1 MGVNKRKR
9 QFVKVHLFKTI
20 RRKEIVMLALQLKSG
35 EYLTIGDDV
44 VVQIFQQPGSSFRV
58 EIKAPREVPILR
70 GAVRERSGEA
80 RPDGLCDRR
89 PSQPSRRVR
98 NARNLQKHL
107 ERKEREEGGPG
118 AER

>member
-1 MGVNKRKR
+1 
-9 QFVKVHLFKTI
+9 
-20 RRKEIVMLALQLKSG
+20 MLSLSLSQG
-35 EYLTIGDDV
+35 EYLTIGENV
-44 VVQIFQQPGSSFRV
+44 VVQLDRV
-58 EIKAPREVPILR
+58 SRDGCKLVIDAPREVPILR
-70 GAVRERSGEA
+70 GTVRERSGEA